1 MRVWLVDAF
10 ADDEY
15 QGNPAGVIITPAGFP
30 PVPRMQA
37 IAGTLPVPT
46 TAFVIPSAEK
56 SYRIRW
62 FTPEKE
68 LNICGHATIATA
80 WHLYETMGTAGDG
93 RLEFQTQNGPLYTSR
108 SGDHVIV
115 DLPSV
120 ATRPWQPPPELVAAL
135 GARVVNCERAADDV
149 LLELESAEVI
159 AGLRPDF
166 AALGRIDCR
175 GHVVT
180 ARGHR
185 ADLDF
190 VSRSFFPS
198 MGVNEDQ
205 VCVSAHCKLGPYW
218 QARLGKSRL
227 STIQLSPRGGRL
239 RVDVAGNRVHVSGT
253 ARARG
258 TIEPPDPLDVPLPA
272 RS

>member
-30 PVPRMQA
+30 PVARMQA
-37 IAGTLPVPT
+37 IARTLPLPT
-46 TAFVIPSAEK
+46 TAFVIPVAERT
-56 SYRIRW
+56 YRIRW

-68 LNICGHATIATA
+68 LNVCGHATIATA
-80 WHLYETMGTAGDG
+80 WHLYEAMGITD
-93 RLEFQTQNGPLYTSR
+93 RLEFQTQHGPLYTSR
-108 SGDHVIV
+108 SGEHVIV
-115 DLPSV
+115 DLPTA
-120 ATRPWQPPPELVAAL
+120 ATRPWEPPPELADAL
-135 GARVVNCERAADDV
+135 GARIVNCERADDDV

-159 AGLRPDF
+159 AALRPDF
-166 AALGRIDCR
+166 ALLGKVECR

-185 ADLDF
+185 SDLDF

-198 MGVNEDQ
+198 MGVDEDQ

-218 QARLGKSRL
+218 RARLGKDRM
-227 STIQLSPRGGRL
+227 STVQLSERGGRL
-239 RVDVAGNRVHVSGT
+239 LVDVAGDRVLVSGT
-253 ARARG
+253 ARGRG
-258 TIEPPDPLDVPLPA
+258 TREA
-272 RS
+272 T